1 MEITDISQLDLSKQY
16 TIADYL
22 SWKFTE
28 RVELLKGFVAKMSP
42 APNSGHQ
49 IISWN
54 LASEL
59 SFYFKNKS
67 CKAFS
72 APFDV
77 YLPSQGNAGQ
87 TIVQPDLCV
96 ICDTVK
102 IEKKGCVGA
111 PDLVVEI
118 LSPGNSRKEVIDK
131 YQIYQEAGVKEY
143 WVIYPAEQVLQ
154 VYLLENAT
162 FVAKKPKAPG
172 DIYESEIF
180 PELKINVESIFEGAE
195 EFL

>member
-1 MEITDISQLDLSKQY
+1 MEITDISQLDLGKQY
-16 TIADYL
+16 TFVDYL
-22 SWKFTE
+22 SWKFKE
-28 RVELLKGFVAKMSP
+28 RVELLKGYVAKMSP

-49 IISWN
+49 IVSWN
-54 LASEL
+54 LASEF
-59 SFYFKNKS
+59 SVFFKNKK
-67 CKAFS
+67 CKAFA

-77 YLPSQGNAGQ
+77 YLPSLGNAGQ
-87 TIVQPDLCV
+87 TVVQPDLCV
-96 ICDTVK
+96 ICDLAK

-111 PDLVVEI
+111 PDLIVEI

-131 YQIYQEAGVKEY
+131 YEIYQEAEVKEY

-154 VYLLENAT
+154 VYVLENAT

-195 EFL
+195 GLL

>member
-1 MEITDISQLDLSKQY
+1 MEITDISQLDLNKEY
-16 TIADYL
+16 TMVDYL
-22 SWKFTE
+22 SWKFKE
-28 RVELLKGFVAKMSP
+28 RVELLKGYVAKMSP
-42 APNSGHQ
+42 APNSYHQ
-49 IISWN
+49 IIS
-54 LASEL
+54 AEL
-59 SFYFKNKS
+59 SRQLFNFFHKKP
-67 CKAFS
+67 CKAFA

-77 YLPSQGNAGQ
+77 YLPTQGNAGQ
-87 TIVQPDLCV
+87 TVVQPDLCV
-96 ICDTVK
+96 ICDSSK

-111 PDLVVEI
+111 PDLIIEI

-131 YQIYQEAGVKEY
+131 YEIYQEAGVKEY

-154 VYLLENAT
+154 VYVLENAT

-172 DIYESEIF
+172 DIYANKLF

>member
-1 MEITDISQLDLSKQY
+1 MEITDISQLDFTKQY

-22 SWKFTE
+22 SWKFKE
-28 RVELLKGFVAKMSP
+28 RVELLKGYVAKMSP
-42 APNSGHQ
+42 APNSYHQ
-49 IISWN
+49 IIS
-54 LASEL
+54 AEL
-59 SFYFKNKS
+59 SRVLFNYFHKKP
-67 CKAFS
+67 CKAFA

-77 YLPSQGNAGQ
+77 YLPNHKNTGQ

-96 ICDTVK
+96 ICDLEK

-111 PDLVVEI
+111 PDLIVEI

-131 YQIYQEAGVKEY
+131 YEIYQEAGVKEY

-154 VYLLENAT
+154 VYSLENAI

-172 DIYESEIF
+172 DMYECQLF
-180 PELKINVESIFEGAE
+180 PELQINVESIFEGAE
-195 EFL
+195 GLI

>member
-1 MEITDISQLDLSKQY
+1 MEITDISQLDLNKEY
-16 TIADYL
+16 TMVDYL
-22 SWKFTE
+22 SWKFKE
-28 RVELLKGFVAKMSP
+28 RVELLKGYVAKMSP

-54 LASEL
+54 LTSEF
-59 SFYFKNKS
+59 SIVFKNKP
-67 CKAFS
+67 CRAFA

-77 YLPSQGNAGQ
+77 YLPNHGNAGQ
-87 TIVQPDLCV
+87 TVVQPDLCV
-96 ICDTVK
+96 VCDTK
-102 IEKKGCVGA
+102 KRKKKGCVGA
-111 PDLVVEI
+111 PDLIVEI

-131 YQIYQEAGVKEY
+131 YEIYQEAGVKEY

-154 VYLLENAT
+154 VYSLENAA

-172 DIYESEIF
+172 DIFECELF

-195 EFL
+195 GLI